1 MLFGNLGEI
10 DVIPSTVKDN
20 AVKSLIVLSKFLG
33 VHKEFRQRLD
43 DYGIKLTRPDAF
55 AFEFYVN

>member
-1 MLFGNLGEI
+1 
-10 DVIPSTVKDN
+10 VKDN